1 VRELGEVMPP
11 LWQYFLRLAV
21 SVFEDFVVG
30 GGEIAAAESGCT
42 WVA

>member
-1 VRELGEVMPP
+1 V
-11 LWQYFLRLAV
+11 YFLRLAV